1 MGAATASVVVAAH
14 HYYPEDTKHV
24 ATVLYDTTK
33 EWFESLKGT
42 VFWLLTEKKSIFIV

>member
-42 VFWLLTEKKSIFIV
+42 VF